1 MNQATLPEYYEC
13 FKLGIRWTDY
23 SKFLFKF
30 NSSKKCLV
38 FETDADAFDDILT
51 KCDCNPWSFDKGVE
65 KDSTNASAVKIS
77 FKPTLTEDELE
88 YIVYLL

>member
-1 MNQATLPEYYEC
+1 MNVSNLVFDGQIIVNFCLNLTVP
-13 FKLGIRWTDY
+13 
-23 SKFLFKF
+23 
-30 NSSKKCLV
+30 KKILV
-38 FETDADAFDDILT
+38 FETDADAFDDILK